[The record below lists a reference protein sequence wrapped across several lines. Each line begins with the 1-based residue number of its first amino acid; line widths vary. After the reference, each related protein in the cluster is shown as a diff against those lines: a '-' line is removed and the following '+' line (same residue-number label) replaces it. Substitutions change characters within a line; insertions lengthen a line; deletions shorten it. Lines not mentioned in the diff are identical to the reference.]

1 MALALFSGFSATALE
16 AMKQLVRS
24 KFPKVRQLS
33 TEELARWLA
42 DTNTPSP
49 ILLDVRKPEE
59 FAVSHLPGAKR
70 VEPSIK
76 AADLIPTFPTNRT
89 AVVYCSV
96 GYRSGAFAKK
106 LQDAGYTNVQN
117 MAGSI
122 FQWANE
128 GYPVER
134 DGKRVSKVHP
144 YNGTWGKLLK
154 PELRADMSAAGA
166 GM

>member
-42 DTNTPSP
+42 DTNSPSP

-96 GYRSGAFAKK
+96 GYRSSELATR
-106 LQDAGYTNVQN
+106 LLDAGFTNVCN
-117 MAGSI
+117 LEGSL

-128 GYPVER
+128 DRPMEK
-134 DGKRVSKVHP
+134 DGKPASTVHG
-144 YNGTWGKLLK
+144 YNETFGKLLK
-154 PELRADMSAAGA
+154 PERRATLKD
-166 GM
+166 

>member
-24 KFPKVRQLS
+24 KFPTVRQLS

-42 DTNTPSP
+42 DTNSPPP
-49 ILLDVRKPEE
+49 ILLDVRQPEE

-70 VEPSIK
+70 VEPSTK

-96 GYRSGAFAKK
+96 GYRSSELATR
-106 LQDAGYTNVQN
+106 LLDAGFTNVCN
-117 MAGSI
+117 LEGSL

-128 GYPVER
+128 DRPMER
-134 DGKRVSKVHP
+134 DGKPASTVHG
-144 YNGTWGKLLK
+144 YNATFGKLLK
-154 PELRADMSAAGA
+154 PERRAPSKD
-166 GM
+166 

>member
-1 MALALFSGFSATALE
+1 MALALFSGFSAAALE

-42 DTNTPSP
+42 DTNSPSP

-96 GYRSGAFAKK
+96 GYRSSELATR
-106 LQDAGYTNVQN
+106 LLDAGFTNVCN
-117 MAGSI
+117 LEGSL

-128 GYPVER
+128 DRPMEK
-134 DGKRVSKVHP
+134 DGKPASTVHG
-144 YNGTWGKLLK
+144 YNETFGRLLK
-154 PELRADMSAAGA
+154 PERRADLKD
-166 GM
+166 

>member
-1 MALALFSGFSATALE
+1 MALALFSGFSAAALE

-42 DTNTPSP
+42 DTNSPSP
-49 ILLDVRKPEE
+49 VLLDVRKPEE

-96 GYRSGAFAKK
+96 GYRSSELAMR
-106 LQDAGYTNVQN
+106 LLDAGFTNVCN
-117 MAGSI
+117 LEGSL

-128 GYPVER
+128 DRPMEK
-134 DGKRVSKVHP
+134 DGKPASTVHG
-144 YNGTWGKLLK
+144 YNETFGRLLK
-154 PELRADMSAAGA
+154 PERRADLKD
-166 GM
+166 

>member
-1 MALALFSGFSATALE
+1 MALALFSGFSAAALE

-42 DTNTPSP
+42 DTNSPSP

-96 GYRSGAFAKK
+96 GYRSSELATR
-106 LQDAGYTNVQN
+106 LLDAGFTNVCN
-117 MAGSI
+117 LEGSL

-128 GYPVER
+128 DRPMEK
-134 DGKRVSKVHP
+134 DGKPASTVHG
-144 YNGTWGKLLK
+144 YNETFGRLLK
-154 PELRADMSAAGA
+154 PERRATVKD
-166 GM
+166 

>member
-70 VEPSIK
+70 VEPSTK
-76 AADLIPTFPTNRT
+76 AADLIPTLPTNRT

-96 GYRSGAFAKK
+96 GYRSSELATR
-106 LQDAGYTNVQN
+106 LLDAGFTNVCN
-117 MAGSI
+117 LEGSL

-128 GYPVER
+128 DRPMEK
-134 DGKRVSKVHP
+134 DGKPASTVHG
-144 YNGTWGKLLK
+144 YNETFGKLLK
-154 PELRADMSAAGA
+154 PERRATLKD
-166 GM
+166 